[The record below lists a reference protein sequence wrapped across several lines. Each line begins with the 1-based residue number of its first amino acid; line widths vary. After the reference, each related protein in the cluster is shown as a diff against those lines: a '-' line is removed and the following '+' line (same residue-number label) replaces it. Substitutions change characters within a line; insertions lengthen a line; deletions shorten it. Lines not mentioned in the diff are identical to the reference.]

1 MENIYNLMQVFNSTQ
16 YIVEFNVEKVKFI
29 PYKVDILAQ
38 NLFNYCDH
46 VLLMSATI
54 VDVKNFAKTL
64 GIKESDYEYV
74 EVDSPF
80 DSSKSPIVTFKDFP
94 LNNKNLDDYMPK
106 IVKLVNQILQ
116 THHDEKGI
124 VHTHTMKITNAIA
137 QGCNSNGRLIA
148 RSETANN
155 EKIVAEHI
163 ARKDASVLV
172 SPSLT
177 FGCDLA
183 DEKARF
189 AIVIKSPF
197 PSLGD
202 TRVKKIFD
210 ENKDAYTDW
219 MLVELLQACGRTT
232 RNENDYSV
240 TYIIDTN
247 AMLSVVR
254 NKNKLPKYFLDRF
267 Q

>member
-1 MENIYNLMQVFNSTQ
+1 
-16 YIVEFNVEKVKFI
+16 
-29 PYKVDILAQ
+29 
-38 NLFNYCDH
+38 
-46 VLLMSATI
+46 MSATI

-106 IVKLVNQILQ
+106 IIKLVSDILKF
-116 THHDEKGI
+116 HHSEKGI
-124 VHTHTMKITNAIA
+124 IHTHTMKITNAIA